1 MTRALRWLEDM
12 VEPEEDQ
19 AQEALEELEEIQA
32 LGVLV
37 EDLVIQ
43 AEGVRV

>member
-1 MTRALRWLEDM
+1 MTRALRWPEDM
-12 VEPEEDQ
+12 VEPEENQ
-19 AQEALEELEEIQA
+19 AQEALEELEEIKA
-32 LGVLV
+32 TVVLV